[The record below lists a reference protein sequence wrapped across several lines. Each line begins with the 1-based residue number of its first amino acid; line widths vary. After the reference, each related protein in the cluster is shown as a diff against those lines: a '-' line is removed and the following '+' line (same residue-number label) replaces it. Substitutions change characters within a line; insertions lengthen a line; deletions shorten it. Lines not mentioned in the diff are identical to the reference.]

1 MGVPTGMKEE
11 NIKAFFI
18 FVIAWFLISM
28 ITHINSVYIYS
39 YSSVTVQSLSHV
51 QFFVTP
57 WTAACQDSLSI
68 TKSQSLLN
76 LMSREWNS
84 YPPQY
89 SGLEISM
96 DCRVHGVAKSWT
108 LLSDFHF
115 PAVCSAVG
123 MLVGDA
129 IQPSHPLSSPSPP
142 TFNLSQHQGL
152 FQ

>member
-57 WTAACQDSLSI
+57 WTADARTPCPSPTPEVHS
-68 TKSQSLLN
+68 
-76 LMSREWNS
+76 NS
-84 YPPQY
+84 
-89 SGLEISM
+89 
-96 DCRVHGVAKSWT
+96 C
-108 LLSDFHF
+108 
-115 PAVCSAVG
+115 
-123 MLVGDA
+123 
-129 IQPSHPLSSPSPP
+129 PLSW
-142 TFNLSQHQGL
+142 
-152 FQ
+152 